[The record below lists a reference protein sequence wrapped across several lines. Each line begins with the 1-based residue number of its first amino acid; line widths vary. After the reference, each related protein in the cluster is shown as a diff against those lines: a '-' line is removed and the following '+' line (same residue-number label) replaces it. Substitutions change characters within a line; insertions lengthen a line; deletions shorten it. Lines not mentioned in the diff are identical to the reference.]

1 MNNKGQ
7 TLVLFVLILPI
18 IIFIMLLVIDVSN
31 MFITKQELNNI
42 NKIVLN
48 YGLDIIEEENID
60 SKLEELINKNV
71 LNNEHT
77 IRIDNGII
85 EIDLKRKRNI
95 IRFNEVFIIVIF
107 IIKYS
112 NQLDIYHIQ
121 QLLLQSYH
129 FLFQIPFEF
138 AQLEGRS
145 LKQLF

>member
-60 SKLEELINKNV
+60 SKLEELINKNISV
-71 LNNEHT
+71 NEHT

-85 EIDLKRKRNI
+85 EVEIKKNI
-95 IRFNEVFIIVIF
+95 QGIVTKKKIYEVKSTYKGYIEEDKKVISRV
-107 IIKYS
+107 I
-112 NQLDIYHIQ
+112 
-121 QLLLQSYH
+121 
-129 FLFQIPFEF
+129 
-138 AQLEGRS
+138 
-145 LKQLF
+145 

>member
-60 SKLEELINKNV
+60 RKLEELINKNISV
-71 LNNEHT
+71 NEHT

-85 EIDLKRKRNI
+85 EIEIKKNI
-95 IRFNEVFIIVIF
+95 QGIVTKKKIYEVKSTYKGYIEEDKKIISRVI
-107 IIKYS
+107 
-112 NQLDIYHIQ
+112 
-121 QLLLQSYH
+121 
-129 FLFQIPFEF
+129 
-138 AQLEGRS
+138 
-145 LKQLF
+145 

>member
-60 SKLEELINKNV
+60 SKLEELINKNIST
-71 LNNEHT
+71 NEHT
-77 IRIDNGII
+77 IKIDDGTI
-85 EIDLKRKRNI
+85 EIDLKKEIKGI
-95 IRFNEVFIIVIF
+95 ITKKKIYEVKSTYKGYIEEDKKVISRV
-107 IIKYS
+107 I
-112 NQLDIYHIQ
+112 
-121 QLLLQSYH
+121 
-129 FLFQIPFEF
+129 
-138 AQLEGRS
+138 
-145 LKQLF
+145 

>member
-77 IRIDNGII
+77 II
-85 EIDLKRKRNI
+85 E
-95 IRFNEVFIIVIF
+95 
-107 IIKYS
+107 
-112 NQLDIYHIQ
+112 
-121 QLLLQSYH
+121 LLLDKGLYTIEH
-129 FLFQIPFEF
+129 VDRAKVNKVKDKYDKAIN
-138 AQLEGRS
+138 
-145 LKQLF
+145 

>member
-71 LNNEHT
+71 LNNDHT

-85 EIDLKRKRNI
+85 EVEIKKNI
-95 IRFNEVFIIVIF
+95 QGIVTKKKIYEVKSTYKGYIEEDKKVINRV
-107 IIKYS
+107 I
-112 NQLDIYHIQ
+112 
-121 QLLLQSYH
+121 
-129 FLFQIPFEF
+129 
-138 AQLEGRS
+138 
-145 LKQLF
+145 

>member
-60 SKLEELINKNV
+60 RKLEELINKNISV
-71 LNNEHT
+71 NEHT

-85 EIDLKRKRNI
+85 EVEIKKNI
-95 IRFNEVFIIVIF
+95 QGIVTKKKIYEVKSTYKGYIEEDKKIISRVI
-107 IIKYS
+107 
-112 NQLDIYHIQ
+112 
-121 QLLLQSYH
+121 
-129 FLFQIPFEF
+129 
-138 AQLEGRS
+138 
-145 LKQLF
+145 

>member
-60 SKLEELINKNV
+60 SKLEELINKNISV
-71 LNNEHT
+71 NEHT

-85 EIDLKRKRNI
+85 EVEIKKNI
-95 IRFNEVFIIVIF
+95 QGIVTKKKIYEVKSTYKGYIEEDKKIISRVI
-107 IIKYS
+107 
-112 NQLDIYHIQ
+112 
-121 QLLLQSYH
+121 
-129 FLFQIPFEF
+129 
-138 AQLEGRS
+138 
-145 LKQLF
+145 